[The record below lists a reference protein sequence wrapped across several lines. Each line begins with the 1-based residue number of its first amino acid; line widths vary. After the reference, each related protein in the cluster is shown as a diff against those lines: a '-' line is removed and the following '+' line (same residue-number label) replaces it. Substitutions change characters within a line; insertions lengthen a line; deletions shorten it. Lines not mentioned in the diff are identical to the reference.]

1 MSEVKWVK
9 ITTDM
14 FDNRK
19 IKHLRR
25 LPEGDSFVL
34 IWIML
39 LTVAG
44 RCNAGGRVF
53 LTESIPYTTAMLA
66 DEFDFEESTVAGALK
81 IFRQLNMTVTEGGFL
96 RLAGWEEYQNA
107 DRLSELRAKDRERKR
122 AKRAQEK
129 AFVSESVLGISEDV
143 RGQSADVPYTEEEG
157 EEEKEKESHSFFHSA
172 KNEEEKFIEKKIAEA
187 GFEGKDAEIYRGE
200 LRENLRLKYMGGS
213 LGQDLIL
220 MSAEQFDDLCGR
232 LSLDEIEK
240 YFAIVAECERSGKR
254 YKRKSHYQAIL
265 DMASND
271 RRIDC

>member
-66 DEFDFEESTVAGALK
+66 DEFDFEESTVAAALK
-81 IFRQLNMTVTEGGFL
+81 ILRQLNMTVTESGFL
-96 RLAGWEEYQNA
+96 RIAGWEEYQNA

-129 AFVSESVLGISEDV
+129 AFAPESVLGISEDV

-187 GFEGKDAEIYRGE
+187 GFEGKDAEIYRE
-200 LRENLRLKYMGGS
+200 EIRENLRLKYMGGT

-271 RRIDC
+271 RRIDR

>member
-25 LPEGDSFVL
+25 LPEGNSYAL

-81 IFRQLNMTVTEGGFL
+81 LFRQLNMTVTESGFL
-96 RLAGWEEYQNA
+96 RIAGWEEYQNA

-129 AFVSESVLGISEDV
+129 ALLSESVLCSSEDV
-143 RGQSADVPYTEEEG
+143 RGQSADVPHT
-157 EEEKEKESHSFFHSA
+157 
-172 KNEEEKFIEKKIAEA
+172 EEEKFIEKKIAQA
-187 GFEGKDAEIYRGE
+187 GFEGKDAEIYREE
-200 LRENLRLKYMGGS
+200 LRENLRLKYMGGA

-220 MSAEQFDDLCGR
+220 MSSEQFDDLCGR

>member
-25 LPEGDSFVL
+25 LPDGNNYVL

-53 LTESIPYTTAMLA
+53 LTESIPYTTSMLA

-81 IFRQLNMTVTEGGFL
+81 LFRQLNMTVTESGFL
-96 RLAGWEEYQNA
+96 RIAGWEEYQNA

-129 AFVSESVLGISEDV
+129 AFLSEDV
-143 RGQSADVPYTEEEG
+143 RGQSAEVPRTEEEG
-157 EEEKEKESHSFFHSA
+157 EKEKEKDSHSFFHSA
-172 KNEEEKFIEKKIAEA
+172 KAEEENFIEKKIAEA
-187 GFEGKDAEIYRGE
+187 GFEGKDAEIYREE
-200 LRENLRLKYMGGS
+200 LRENLRLKYMGGA

>member
-96 RLAGWEEYQNA
+96 RIAGWEEYQNA

-187 GFEGKDAEIYRGE
+187 GFEGKDAEIYREE
-200 LRENLRLKYMGGS
+200 LRENLRLKYMGGT

-271 RRIDC
+271 RRIDR

>member
-25 LPEGDSFVL
+25 LPEGDNFVL

-53 LTESIPYTTAMLA
+53 LTESIPYTTSMLA

-96 RLAGWEEYQNA
+96 RIAGWEEYQNA

-129 AFVSESVLGISEDV
+129 SFVSESVLGISEDV
-143 RGQSADVPYTEEEG
+143 RGQSADVPHTEEEG
-157 EEEKEKESHSFFHSA
+157 EEEKETESHSFFHSA
-172 KNEEEKFIEKKIAEA
+172 KAEEEKFIEKKIAEA
-187 GFEGKDAEIYRGE
+187 GFEGKDAEIYREE

-265 DMASND
+265 DRASND

>member
-25 LPEGDSFVL
+25 LPEGNSYAL

-81 IFRQLNMTVTEGGFL
+81 LFRQLNMTVTESGFL
-96 RLAGWEEYQNA
+96 RIAGWEEYQNA

-129 AFVSESVLGISEDV
+129 ALLSESVLCSSEDV
-143 RGQSADVPYTEEEG
+143 RGQSADVPHTEEEG

-172 KNEEEKFIEKKIAEA
+172 KAEEEKFIEKKIAQA
-187 GFEGKDAEIYRGE
+187 GFEGKDAEIYREE
-200 LRENLRLKYMGGS
+200 LRENLRLKYMGGA

-220 MSAEQFDDLCGR
+220 MSSEQFDDLCGR